1 MRPESPITVVAL
13 KDIAREVAGLR
24 PAPAL
29 ASALAWLGSDIRG
42 ILMSRIAERIGTR
55 STVIFVSL
63 MIGLG
68 LSISTFGPPAAS
80 GGIGR
85 TEFHHPTPRRR
96 GGSIVA
102 LRQLRTASCRAYPS
116 IHGEELFLPPLEQE
130 VSTIIVLM
138 A

>member
-1 MRPESPITVVAL
+1 VRCRSVRPESPITVVAL

-24 PAPAL
+24 SVPAV
-29 ASALAWLGSDIRG
+29 ASALAWLGSGIRG

-80 GGIGR
+80 GGTGR
-85 TEFHHPTPRRR
+85 TEFHHPAPRHR
-96 GGSIVA
+96 GLLLHCVNCQPPAVGPIPLFTV
-102 LRQLRTASCRAYPS
+102 RSCSYR
-116 IHGEELFLPPLEQE
+116 H
-130 VSTIIVLM
+130 
-138 A
+138 